1 MMRNNTLHQIDLIKQ
16 RILNMMKVGIN
27 RLILGIKDLILLTDK
42 GNKWKIMTWRINN
55 LKKYHKDKGD
65 TNSNPEM
72 KLGQSLIR
80 QEKGKTN
87 MMMLIKRIKD
97 REAIVTQ
104 N

>member
-1 MMRNNTLHQIDLIKQ
+1 MKLNNTLHQIDLISK
-16 RILNMMKVGIN
+16 ITINMKKVGIN
-27 RLILGIKDLILLTDK
+27 QLILGIKDLILLTDK
-42 GNKWKIMTWRINN
+42 ENKWKIMTWRINN

-65 TNSNPEM
+65 MNSNPEM
-72 KLGQSLIR
+72 KPGQSHIR

-97 REAIVTQ
+97 REAIVTP